1 MRNYFWC
8 IVKLFRINLFC
19 LSMVLVL
26 ILRFMIA
33 IVISDS
39 TIAKVIENIFF
50 YFTLYTLTAKWSDNY
65 WRSDNFRES
74 NTEKSYV

>member
-1 MRNYFWC
+1 
-8 IVKLFRINLFC
+8 
-19 LSMVLVL
+19 MVLVL

-50 YFTLYTLTAKWSDNY
+50 YFTLYTLTAKRSDNY

-74 NTEKSYV
+74 NTEKAMNSRIDLE